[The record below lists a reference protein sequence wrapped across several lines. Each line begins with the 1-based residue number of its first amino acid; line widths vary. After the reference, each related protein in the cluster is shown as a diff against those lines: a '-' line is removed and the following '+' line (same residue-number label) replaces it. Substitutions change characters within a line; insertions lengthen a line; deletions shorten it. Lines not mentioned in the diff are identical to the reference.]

1 MKRSLC
7 KVSRSAEEMFEEVL
21 VGLHQ
26 RHMESFGLSHEDAQD
41 WDHWRLKINGGLAH
55 LGLPGKCLLKRC
67 VYVCVSLVG

>member
-41 WDHWRLKINGGLAH
+41 WDHENKWGTSPPRFTRKMLVK
-55 LGLPGKCLLKRC
+55 K
-67 VYVCVSLVG
+67 VCVCVC